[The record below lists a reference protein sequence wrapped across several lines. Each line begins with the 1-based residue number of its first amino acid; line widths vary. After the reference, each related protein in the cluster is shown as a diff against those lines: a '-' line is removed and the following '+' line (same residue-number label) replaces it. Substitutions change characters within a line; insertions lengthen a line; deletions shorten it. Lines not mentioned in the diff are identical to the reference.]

1 MNTMLCFFTCKYFL
15 KPIFDDIGGERGGTG
30 MEAGGADRGKVGG
43 REHEGQSVDQS
54 CPGLAWK
61 TCIYQHRIG

>member
-30 MEAGGADRGKVGG
+30 MEAAGGQTGERLEGG
-43 REHEGQSVDQS
+43 NMRANLWTNLV
-54 CPGLAWK
+54 LV
-61 TCIYQHRIG
+61 